1 MKIFWKKHKIS
12 ISIGTFILI
21 VAPLFFWA
29 TLFMA
34 KRIQNKADLIQQ
46 EIIDND
52 LERKKIEK
60 IPQMEETNAE
70 FEKKKEYVGTILS
83 ASSKV
88 DFIEY
93 VEALAGETNNQIE
106 IKILN
111 DNQPDP
117 SAKSGAKVAVKKT
130 KPDEKK
136 SIEEQLSYKQY
147 ISMQVDLTGDYES
160 FLNFAHQLENNKYY
174 VNILSL
180 NLKTGFLDKE
190 NSPQNSG
197 SNDVF
202 FSPAS
207 PSPSGSVSEEAEKPV
222 LQSTLTII
230 VYTE

>member
-12 ISIGTFILI
+12 VSIITFILI
-21 VAPLFFWA
+21 VAPLFSWA
-29 TLFMA
+29 TLFMV
-34 KRIQNKADLIQQ
+34 KRIQSKADLIQQ
-46 EIIDND
+46 KIIDND
-52 LERKKIEK
+52 LRRNKIEK
-60 IPQMEETNAE
+60 IPQMEEANAE
-70 FEKKKEYVGTILS
+70 FERDKEYVGVILS
-83 ASSKV
+83 TASKV

-93 VEALAGETNNQIE
+93 IEALAGETNNQVE
-106 IKILN
+106 IKILK
-111 DNQPDP
+111 DNQTD
-117 SAKSGAKVAVKKT
+117 SSVKSDTKATVKKT

-136 SIEEQLSYKQY
+136 SVEEQLSYKQY
-147 ISMQVDLTGDYES
+147 ISMQVDLTGDYGS

-190 NSPQNSG
+190 NSSRNSG

-207 PSPSGSVSEEAEKPV
+207 SGPNSSVTEEVEKPV